1 MLSIPEYLKKY
12 FISLYW
18 VIIMKGLKSYIIWG
32 IILVSILG
40 TLGHFIYQW
49 SGENP
54 FIGLFF
60 STNES
65 TWEHMK
71 LFFFPMIIYSYFMNK
86 SLKPQYP
93 SVTSA
98 LFFGVF
104 SGTVLIPI
112 IFYTYSG
119 ILGFNLT
126 FLDIST
132 FYVSVIIAFISV
144 YNLTLSQRVEKYRT
158 LLLTLLVIFFL
169 AFLVFTM
176 FPPNLGIFISPV

>member
-1 MLSIPEYLKKY
+1 MLSIPEYLKKS

-18 VIIMKGLKSYIIWG
+18 VIIMKNLKSYIIWG
-32 IILVSILG
+32 TIFVSILG

-49 SGENP
+49 SGKNP
-54 FIGLFF
+54 IIGLFF

-71 LFFFPMIIYSYFMNK
+71 LFFFPMIVYSYFMNK
-86 SLKPQYP
+86 SLKSQYP
-93 SVTSA
+93 AVTSA
-98 LFFGVF
+98 LFFGIF
-104 SGTVLIPI
+104 FGTVLIPI

-144 YNLTLSQRVEKYRT
+144 YNLTLSQRAEKYKT
-158 LLLTLLVIFFL
+158 LLFTLLAIFFVS
-169 AFLVFTM
+169 FLVFTT